1 VIVTFTYSNDLSFC
15 CCGVMLPNEYDSP
28 FCVSCEAIEDAKQI
42 NKLLKAQNEMHN
54 IGFGVNTVKL
64 REL

>member
-1 VIVTFTYSNDLSFC
+1 
-15 CCGVMLPNEYDSP
+15 MLPNEYGSP